1 MNRTDVFVLGLLL
14 GGLFLLFSLRYWNS
28 HKRQKYLKRAKR
40 GEKEAIKLL
49 ENKGYTIIGIQE
61 KKTIVTWIN
70 GKPKNNHLTVDLIA
84 KRRGK
89 TYIVEVK
96 TGKKASSPL
105 LAGIRRQLLE
115 YFLAFNPHGMILVD
129 MEKKALHEIAFEIC
143 ENDKKCTEVLVTLII
158 GLFGLICGW
167 FLYKFANGGI
177 R

>member
-1 MNRTDVFVLGLLL
+1 MTSTDIFILGLLL
-14 GGLFLLFSLRYWNS
+14 GGLFLLFLLRYS
-28 HKRQKYLKRAKR
+28 DSYKRQKYLKRAKR
-40 GEKEAIKLL
+40 GEVEAIKLL
-49 ENKGYTIIGIQE
+49 ENKGYSIIGIQE

-70 GKPKNNHLTVDLIA
+70 GKPRNNHLTVDLIA

-89 TYIVEVK
+89 IYIVEVK

-115 YFLAFNPHGMILVD
+115 YFLAFNPHGIILVD
-129 MEKKALHEIAFEIC
+129 MEKKALHEISFEIC
-143 ENDKKCTEVLVTLII
+143 GNDKKWTNILIILII

-177 R
+177 K